1 MSIFAADTLK
11 EVIHGRAR
19 LSILA
24 YLTTVG
30 RADFVRLRDEIAIS
44 DGNLS
49 QHLKKLA
56 DANYIT
62 LHKSIIASRTK
73 TVAELTAAG
82 RQAFY
87 DYLDSLQSL
96 LDAVPARGPCA
107 TEK

>member
-19 LSILA
+19 LAILA

-49 QHLKKLA
+49 QHLRKLA
-56 DANYIT
+56 DAGYIA

-73 TVAELTAAG
+73 TVAELTQAG

-96 LDAVPARGPCA
+96 LDAVPARDPYGM
-107 TEK
+107 EK